1 MRKILYS
8 LIFCTLAC
16 WMASCDQDIDFAYEG
31 KARIQFQHYTT
42 DWNGNRHYA
51 DTLAITYG
59 LLPDSIT
66 IDTAKVV
73 IEFLGSPSDQAKT
86 YYVSVVEDSTT
97 AIAGTHY
104 EPIAHEQTF
113 RPNELTDT
121 LRIVV
126 YRSNL
131 SNDYINPEDYQLY
144 LQLEAS
150 PDFDLGLNGGLIKKI
165 KLNEISKV
173 RLEEMEMCRLLGGGT
188 PGNCTCG
195 CLYADSGGSSTASND
210 AANDAYGY
218 SSYGYAGEGEE
229 DKTQESLCGYDIYHL
244 INPRCDIAPQ
254 STTCFSQG
262 NSCWS

>member
-113 RPNELTDT
+113 RPNELTDAV
-121 LRIVV
+121 RIVV
-126 YRSNL
+126 FLSDL
-131 SNDYINPEDYQLY
+131 SNVYINPEDYQLY

-165 KLNEISKV
+165 KLNNYMSEPDWWYSNTGLGFFHPKKWQILISFNEEYANQHTCPFDTNNEGKEYA
-173 RLEEMEMCRLLGGGT
+173 RGLSNYLNAIPTYDDATGMRIYMNGLEEE
-188 PGNCTCG
+188 
-195 CLYADSGGSSTASND
+195 
-210 AANDAYGY
+210 
-218 SSYGYAGEGEE
+218 
-229 DKTQESLCGYDIYHL
+229 
-244 INPRCDIAPQ
+244 
-254 STTCFSQG
+254 
-262 NSCWS
+262 